1 MGSVGNVKS
10 SVKYLSTC
18 LGNCVC
24 ERRNSWHSV
33 VFIPHTPSAGNEC
46 EGPVDQRLL
55 RVQGMFKKIK
65 SPFIK
70 ISYFFTDSLV
80 CISNTTFMPLCMAE
94 ILKSPRN
101 ENSS

>member
-1 MGSVGNVKS
+1 MGSVGNGKS

-46 EGPVDQRLL
+46 EGPVDHRLL
-55 RVQGMFKKIK
+55 RVQGMFKKIQ

-70 ISYFFTDSLV
+70 YH
-80 CISNTTFMPLCMAE
+80 TFLQTVWSVSVTRLLCLFAW
-94 ILKSPRN
+94 LKY
-101 ENSS
+101 